1 MDLSVRVININT
13 EKKHPILKKCDILR
27 EYSEFVAKF
36 VAIFTEYAVQY
47 PKSEWVRNVLQQY
60 TVLLENCEG
69 LTIDAQQAEIVI
81 QSNKDFWVV
90 LRDNPELTTAQLVAG
105 DYKIPAEWR

>member
-1 MDLSVRVININT
+1 MDYKVFANALVELFSGYA
-13 EKKHPILKKCDILR
+13 KK
-27 EYSEFVAKF
+27 
-36 VAIFTEYAVQY
+36 Y
-47 PKSEWVRNVLQQY
+47 PRSEWVK
-60 TVLLENCEG
+60 TVLVGYTDALNNCAG
-69 LTIDAQQAEIVI
+69 LTIDAQQAETVI

>member
-1 MDLSVRVININT
+1 M
-13 EKKHPILKKCDILR
+13 EYR
-27 EYSEFVAKF
+27 EFAAKF

-60 TVLLENCEG
+60 TALLENCEG
-69 LTIDAQQAEIVI
+69 LTITEEDAATHIKA
-81 QSNKDFWVV
+81 NKDFWVV

-105 DYKIPAEWR
+105 DYKIPAEWC